1 MFDYLMIHHNTVSNH
16 TPSCVCLTR
25 KFACSWD
32 RRQWDCV
39 KAIQKCVLKKVSKW
53 FQMYLSAFLFI
64 ISNLNLK
71 FGSPAPASPI
81 RIRYFNHR
89 IRSCYGPF
97 KHRICQS
104 CKRKA
109 DGLPGYP
116 VLKHGL
122 LEHPPFWS
130 VMFEN
135 KPFMV
140 DFPTHVGF
148 EGKQFLVNKVQAST
162 RTSRELT
169 SVSWTV

>member
-1 MFDYLMIHHNTVSNH
+1 MFVSPEN
-16 TPSCVCLTR
+16 CL
-25 KFACSWD
+25 AWD
-32 RRQWDCV
+32 RLQWDQSNP
-39 KAIQKCVLKKVSKW
+39 KMRLEKGI
-53 FQMYLSAFLFI
+53 QMYLSAFLFL

-81 RIRYFNHR
+81 GSGISTIVSLAMVLSNPGFAKA
-89 IRSCYGPF
+89 SG
-97 KHRICQS
+97 
-104 CKRKA
+104 KRM
-109 DGLPGYP
+109 GYP

-122 LEHPPFWS
+122 LENPPFWS
-130 VMFEN
+130 VMFWEN
-135 KPFMV
+135 KAFMV